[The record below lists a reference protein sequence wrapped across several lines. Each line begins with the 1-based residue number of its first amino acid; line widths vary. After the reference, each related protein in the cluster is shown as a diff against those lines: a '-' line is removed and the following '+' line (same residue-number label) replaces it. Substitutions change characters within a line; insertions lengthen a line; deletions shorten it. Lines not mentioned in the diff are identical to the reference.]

1 MNSNYRRLQRFFAEV
16 RFDYDAIACFIVRFM
31 GIESGP
37 WMLALDRTNWKFG
50 KKHINILMLAIC
62 HKGVAVPL
70 MWMVLG
76 QAGNSSTRHRAALQG
91 NRTK

>member
-1 MNSNYRRLQRFFAEV
+1 LRHARRYLPSFFRRLQRFFAGV

-62 HKGVAVPL
+62 HKGVAVLDCPGKSGEL
-70 MWMVLG
+70 LID
-76 QAGNSSTRHRAALQG
+76 
-91 NRTK
+91 